1 MKERME
7 SPGPV
12 GGWTEVIGFLEERK
26 TGDVG
31 DINKYR
37 KLLHRE

>member
-7 SPGPV
+7 FPGPAR
-12 GGWTEVIGFLEERK
+12 GWTEVINFLERK